1 MSPGGMAKIPAW
13 AELCARRRLGRPGR
27 LLDAMLTLSELA
39 ERTGYSRDQLKRRL
53 ARLSAQLN
61 GDVRRGAHGKLL
73 VSERVAEI
81 LSELKELEDQG
92 LGLSEALQELRLASR
107 SAPEDVVSAQERT
120 AAPKSTVSIPVV
132 LLWVVAALL
141 GILAVEGAL
150 IVVALWVH

>member
-1 MSPGGMAKIPAW
+1 
-13 AELCARRRLGRPGR
+13 
-27 LLDAMLTLSELA
+27 MLTLSELA

-53 ARLSAQLN
+53 ARLGAQLN

-81 LSELKELEDQG
+81 LSELKELEDRG
-92 LGLSEALQELRLASR
+92 LRLSEALQELSLAPR
-107 SAPEDVVSAQERT
+107 GAPEDVVSAPERA
-120 AAPKSTVSIPVV
+120 AAPKGTISVPVV

-150 IVVALWVH
+150 LIAALWR

>member
-1 MSPGGMAKIPAW
+1 
-13 AELCARRRLGRPGR
+13 
-27 LLDAMLTLSELA
+27 MLTLSELA

-53 ARLSAQLN
+53 ARLGAQLN

-81 LSELKELEDQG
+81 LSELKGLEDRG
-92 LGLSEALQELRLASR
+92 LGLSEALKELHLAPR
-107 SAPEDVVSAQERT
+107 SAPEDVVSAGERT
-120 AAPKSTVSIPVV
+120 AAPKNTISVPVV

-150 IVVALWVH
+150 LIAVFWR